1 MFKKGGEKNVRV
13 EIHVDKTT
21 FFVDHVAKCSNAA
34 WCGRVGDGHD
44 DQPCPDGL
52 QRRKHQV
59 GQQVTGNL
67 DTQRQ

>member
-1 MFKKGGEKNVRV
+1 MFKKGGEKNIRV

-21 FFVDHVAKCSNAA
+21 FFVDHVAKDSNAA

-44 DQPCPDGL
+44 DQSGPDDL
-52 QRRKHQV
+52 QRREYQV